1 MTLFLCL
8 ERAEPTVDKKHRG
21 EGLSKALIQ
30 GAIEYVRENGGTI
43 IESYPNQPKG
53 EHLSPLES
61 FMGTPQ
67 IFEQVGFVECA
78 RPSASKII
86 MRYYIK

>member
-1 MTLFLCL
+1 M
-8 ERAEPTVDKKHRG
+8 DKKHRG

-43 IESYPNQPKG
+43 IESHPNQPKG

-78 RPSASKII
+78 RPSASKIN